1 MTLQLPV
8 EGGHEGGRVV
18 VRHRS
23 DEHLFDSS
31 ASSSSHF
38 YLTASY
44 SDCGLEFEEV
54 TVGWRLAIVIG
65 LTPEFPV
72 VPVVA
77 PLPCFPGSLIHRSV
91 TRIIETWAQL
101 PPSPLKYLLIPFRH
115 RYDPDVYLDLNGLKG
130 RDKSWFITLVTFPVE
145 VRIVLIRNEVPAG
158 YAVERPGILI
168 WPKGQPMDAALI
180 SGFMGELDLLRD
192 PPDLAT
198 MHQLVNYCVRNPW
211 CVTSEDDDRSNRLFA
226 LCLQLESGVEG
237 LRLLSVYASRFF
249 FEGGV
254 MANELALAI
263 GKILTLVDLETCSGV
278 VELASSEVDREFTDK
293 YDALAAALLEA
304 DQMEYGHY
312 LTLEVAT
319 RRGGDD

>member
-1 MTLQLPV
+1 MISIYVLNIY
-8 EGGHEGGRVV
+8 H
-18 VRHRS
+18 
-23 DEHLFDSS
+23 
-31 ASSSSHF
+31 
-38 YLTASY
+38 
-44 SDCGLEFEEV
+44 
-54 TVGWRLAIVIG
+54 
-65 LTPEFPV
+65 
-72 VPVVA
+72 
-77 PLPCFPGSLIHRSV
+77 
-91 TRIIETWAQL
+91 
-101 PPSPLKYLLIPFRH
+101 
-115 RYDPDVYLDLNGLKG
+115 LNGLKG
-130 RDKSWFITLVTFPVE
+130 RDKSWFQTLVAFPVE

-198 MHQLVNYCVRNPW
+198 MHQVVNYCVRNPC
-211 CVTSEDDDRSNRLFA
+211 CVTSDDDDRSNRLFA

-249 FEGGV
+249 FDGGV

-278 VELASSEVDREFTDK
+278 FELASGEVDREFTDK
-293 YDALAAALLEA
+293 YDTLAAALLEA

-312 LTLEVAT
+312 LTLKVAT

>member
-65 LTPEFPV
+65 LTPEFLV

-101 PPSPLKYLLIPFRH
+101 PPSPLKYLLIPLRH
-115 RYDPDVYLDLNGLKG
+115 R
-130 RDKSWFITLVTFPVE
+130 
-145 VRIVLIRNEVPAG
+145 
-158 YAVERPGILI
+158 
-168 WPKGQPMDAALI
+168 
-180 SGFMGELDLLRD
+180 
-192 PPDLAT
+192 
-198 MHQLVNYCVRNPW
+198 
-211 CVTSEDDDRSNRLFA
+211 
-226 LCLQLESGVEG
+226 CLP
-237 LRLLSVYASRFF
+237 
-249 FEGGV
+249 
-254 MANELALAI
+254 
-263 GKILTLVDLETCSGV
+263 
-278 VELASSEVDREFTDK
+278 
-293 YDALAAALLEA
+293 
-304 DQMEYGHY
+304 
-312 LTLEVAT
+312 
-319 RRGGDD
+319 